1 MYLHD
6 MSSAQLR
13 RVDFGFYL
21 DVFVSYAVQLHGY
34 ADFELTD
41 YDPMPHIKA
50 EVAV

>member
-1 MYLHD
+1 MLIHGEH
-6 MSSAQLR
+6 SS
-13 RVDFGFYL
+13 
-21 DVFVSYAVQLHGY
+21 VFDYGY